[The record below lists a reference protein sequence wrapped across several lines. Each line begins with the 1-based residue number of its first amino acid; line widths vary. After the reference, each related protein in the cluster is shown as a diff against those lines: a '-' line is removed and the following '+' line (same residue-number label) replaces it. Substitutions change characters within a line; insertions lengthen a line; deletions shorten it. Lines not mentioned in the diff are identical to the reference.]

1 MSAAA
6 ADTVSGDDH
15 HLATGGDSACSTPFV
30 SAPSSPAARD
40 APFPGGFFSA
50 PASPAHHHHHHGG
63 EGGGDGEEY
72 EFEFDF
78 SSRFPSPAP
87 AAMSSADELFHNGQI
102 RPMRLPP
109 LVGGGETP
117 REELEVGAGDERGGR
132 LRCRSIRPMRLPP
145 LVGGGETPRE
155 ELEVGAGDERGGRLR
170 CRSRPPPPIAPP
182 RSPAPAAAR
191 GGRRRSA
198 HERMYAARRA
208 EGEEMRRRTFLPY
221 QQGLLFGCLG
231 LTSRLSGAAA
241 AGKSRPVP
249 SFDRA
254 KRHAWNHDGQQLLRQ
269 QP

>member
-109 LVGGGETP
+109 HPLQLTMYYFTCFKTYYSYLVK
-117 REELEVGAGDERGGR
+117 EL
-132 LRCRSIRPMRLPP
+132 
-145 LVGGGETPRE
+145 
-155 ELEVGAGDERGGRLR
+155 
-170 CRSRPPPPIAPP
+170 
-182 RSPAPAAAR
+182 
-191 GGRRRSA
+191 
-198 HERMYAARRA
+198 
-208 EGEEMRRRTFLPY
+208 
-221 QQGLLFGCLG
+221 QQKKECNFSNKLL
-231 LTSRLSGAAA
+231 
-241 AGKSRPVP
+241 
-249 SFDRA
+249 
-254 KRHAWNHDGQQLLRQ
+254 
-269 QP
+269 